1 MIEKILKDWKKR
13 VGNNLNYKNTD
24 HLFELGSMLTEQGW
38 DSETIGILIENLKEI
53 DIVRKKQPDGSF
65 GSAYTVKKHNPDRGQ
80 QLVKKDASPED
91 LDKVD
96 KGEPIDTDDE
106 ESIDDLIQ
114 ADHQSADDSL
124 NMTKTRAKEQAKEKG
139 KKDGGLGTP
148 ESRAGEA
155 MVHKGLRLLKEGKSL
170 EEIEKEFTKL
180 VNSDDHILNSTTG
193 KKWVGA
199 TMATLKKIDERIGIK
214 NIETISWDT
223 DQGRKSIGVDPNLET
238 SSDMFVK
245 TKDGRVVGISL
256 KKDGV
261 VFLNNG
267 GWAVQSKKLVES
279 LRGTMPDEDL
289 QKLEKAMSL
298 KEYNDDLLQRIQS
311 AAEKIS
317 VSEIKD
323 GLEKLRNA
331 DPTPS
336 VFKGKNKDIY
346 FDILSKPEELIEKIK
361 SGKLKG
367 NDVKAFTKL
376 LQVYHKEEYKEI
388 RKIDDN
394 LTKRAFDAINES
406 EDAKKGMKKHIIKS
420 LHIAETL
427 GLNEE
432 TKKGGVDG
440 FITTYGIEPD
450 GAVLNEETLS
460 TLLGSKFQQVLAE
473 KINEVRNGDA
483 STEDLNKIIEE
494 SIEIDYESGMI
505 LFRHENNKK
514 YPLFYMT
521 GRSRGI
527 GSSPVMELA
536 QTPLMAHSL
545 KQGTFDTDDWDEKS
559 LKRFENDIKDIED

>member
-80 QLVKKDASPED
+80 QLIKKDASPED

-139 KKDGGLGTP
+139 KKDVGLGTP

-245 TKDGRVVGISL
+245 TKDERVVGISL

-279 LRGTMPDEDL
+279 LRGTMPDDDL

>member
-80 QLVKKDASPED
+80 QLIKKDASPED

-139 KKDGGLGTP
+139 KKDVGLGTP

-223 DQGRKSIGVDPNLET
+223 DQGRKSIGVAPNLET

-323 GLEKLRNA
+323 GLKKLRNA

-394 LTKRAFDAINES
+394 LTKRAFDAINDS

>member
-1 MIEKILKDWKKR
+1 
-13 VGNNLNYKNTD
+13 
-24 HLFELGSMLTEQGW
+24 MLTEQGW
-38 DSETIGILIENLKEI
+38 DSDAIGILIENLKEI

-91 LDKVD
+91 LEKVD

-139 KKDGGLGTP
+139 KKDVGLGTP

-170 EEIEKEFTKL
+170 EEIKKEFTKL

>member
-24 HLFELGSMLTEQGW
+24 HLFELGSMLTEEGW

-53 DIVRKKQPDGSF
+53 DIVRKKQADGSF

-139 KKDGGLGTP
+139 KKDVGLGTP

-155 MVHKGLRLLKEGKSL
+155 MVHKGLRLLKEGKSV
-170 EEIEKEFTKL
+170 EEIENEFTKL

-199 TMATLKKIDERIGIK
+199 TMATLKKIDEQIGVK

-245 TKDGRVVGISL
+245 TKDEKVVGISL

-279 LRGTMPDEDL
+279 LKGTMPDEDL

-298 KEYNDDLLQRIQS
+298 QEYNDDLLRRVQS

-317 VSEIKD
+317 VSEIED

-394 LTKRAFDAINES
+394 LTKRAFDAINDS

-427 GLNEE
+427 GLNKE

-440 FITTYGIEPD
+440 FITTYGIQPD

-483 STEDLNKIIEE
+483 SSEDLNKIIEE

>member
-80 QLVKKDASPED
+80 QLIKKDASPED

-139 KKDGGLGTP
+139 KKDVGLGTP

-394 LTKRAFDAINES
+394 LTKRAFDAINDS